1 MKWSRNEPF
10 IISLRESGAG
20 SIIAAL
26 SASGSEASFIKI
38 ISGGNPLPLGGGR
51 SLVNCYPICYK
62 PITFRSWVVDI
73 TPLIRYRLIV
83 CVFDMVNIHCY

>member
-51 SLVNCYPICYK
+51 SHRY
-62 PITFRSWVVDI
+62 ITIPDS
-73 TPLIRYRLIV
+73 LY
-83 CVFDMVNIHCY
+83 NAGS